1 MAQFLSQAWPYA
13 AAVLVILGIIVL
25 VLLIRILVSANKTMK
40 SVEVIAGE
48 AEKEVPPALKKVNP
62 IVDKAELTIDTVNLE
77 MLRVDSILEDVEQVS
92 TVAGKTATAV
102 DTVTSGPA
110 DAVSSLVDRIRGSL
124 GSKRKEQIKQGR
136 VVYPIAAAR
145 QTDDAQQTPEKAS
158 EDDQAMKEAAQLA
171 AKITANPEG
180 AAENQVA
187 AGQDQEQLGKHSV
200 MHDDVQDAES
210 EASDAAPAAKAAQ

>member
-13 AAVLVILGIIVL
+13 AALLVILGVVVL
-25 VLLIRILVSANKTMK
+25 VLLIKVLLSANKTMK
-40 SVEVIAGE
+40 SVEVIANE
-48 AEKEVPPALKKVNP
+48 AEKEIPPVLQKVNP

-92 TVAGKTATAV
+92 TVAGKTASAV

-110 DAVSSLVDRIRGSL
+110 DAVTSLVDRIRGSL

-145 QTDDAQQTPEKAS
+145 KSQDEHEAPADEP
-158 EDDQAMKEAAQLA
+158 EDDTAMKQAAQLA
-171 AKITANPEG
+171 AE
-180 AAENQVA
+180 VA
-187 AGQDQEQLGKHSV
+187 STPADAKGESDQDQEQLGKHSV
-200 MHDDVQDAES
+200 KHDDAQAAES
-210 EASDAAPAAKAAQ
+210 KAADEASEMKAAE